1 MNLCQRN
8 SSFHFFQFIYLTYQ
22 HFFTNAYV
30 LFQDMDLIEVLWKQD
45 VDLGFT
51 LVEAPT
57 TTTKKASTLEKESDD
72 EIEKLKALEAIN
84 GTNEKVCNI
93 TLIFVI
99 TCSTEPTDLS
109 SISTYILILNFES

>member
-1 MNLCQRN
+1 M
-8 SSFHFFQFIYLTYQ
+8 YLTYQ

-57 TTTKKASTLEKESDD
+57 TTTTKKTSTLEKESDD

-84 GTNEKVCNI
+84 GTNEKVCII

-99 TCSTEPTDLS
+99 TCSSEPTDLS